1 VEAEQQLL
9 ILQQEKKLKQSE
21 MENLHLE
28 MKLKEHELVQ
38 RSLQN
43 ASLNQ
48 TSRNMLDKLI
58 AFQYRMPRKKD
69 QDEFR
74 QVISEI
80 GFSVKSDGTGDFDSL
95 FRQMHHEFYD
105 KLLEV
110 CPQLSKSELQV
121 CALLRLNLSSKD
133 IAQIISLNPASI
145 DVTRS
150 RIRKKLG
157 LETNVNLTNYLI
169 RLT

>member
-1 VEAEQQLL
+1 
-9 ILQQEKKLKQSE
+9 
-21 MENLHLE
+21 
-28 MKLKEHELVQ
+28 
-38 RSLQN
+38 
-43 ASLNQ
+43 
-48 TSRNMLDKLI
+48 
-58 AFQYRMPRKKD
+58 MPRKKD

-80 GFSVKSDGTGDFDSL
+80 GFSVRSDATGDFDNL

-105 KLLEV
+105 RLLEA
-110 CPQLSKSELQV
+110 CPQLSKAELQV

-133 IAQIISLNPASI
+133 IAQIISLTPASI

-157 LETNVNLTNYLI
+157 LEPSMNLTNYLI